1 MSALLSPPIAA
12 AGVCPVHEPA
22 AMAWSAQSGLAP
34 DDWLELPLHQR
45 AFVQY
50 GENDDGERELRVFY
64 GDKEISFDEP
74 ELFTFGETLVRQPR
88 FRAGDALDWGR
99 PGDWSRVR
107 GLLEQLIEAGVLHL
121 GDEAVAGARMSGEAG
136 ARPSPLP
143 PAPNDRPRSWH
154 ECPGLMQELTGR
166 PLDIAHLELVVPIF
180 RVAHMTRDTELRQVG
195 ESNAFPPPMRLEVP
209 TRWRTCIYGGSR
221 HLDDKP
227 MNVSA
232 LKAMRAHWAPAMA
245 LLLKVREAYLA
256 RCPAARAGWTVGHL
270 ERLSTAVLALP
281 AYQLMRRERRVADGE
296 LHPVLSTA
304 FRVTDGL
311 RMTMHHML
319 FSPFGEPTRHPD
331 TPMSAAEVHEYAER
345 SFSLHSEHGVCAG
358 PKAMIE
364 EFLAVIIDGEA
375 PRDGLPEAFDPGL
388 RAAFDDI
395 EPALDYA
402 LLGLQ
407 AYAAVFSLWPV
418 SMRTYERLHA
428 IAVEWAAAQPSGA
441 APALVQWLDPLVERL
456 RGTTHLATEAWR
468 ADREVVYGD
477 MYAQTGLALD
487 GRWPARTLAESLAEW
502 EAPGDAKAERALRAA
517 LRRRVGGEV
526 GSDAAVRCRTA
537 WIACLMQ
544 YFRQARAVVRTA
556 VAVQARTNRLLGR
569 EAPTQPFRA
578 GDIDLYVQL
587 VGQTEGRVPFLLDE
601 LDRIFAMHIDI
612 DADGIAIH
620 DTTVPAAAD
629 TVSRSIDTVSTNLRA

>member
-1 MSALLSPPIAA
+1 MALSARAY
-12 AGVCPVHEPA
+12 
-22 AMAWSAQSGLAP
+22 LAP
-34 DDWLELPLHQR
+34 DDLLELPRHQR

-50 GENDDGERELRVFY
+50 AENDDGVRELRVFY

-74 ELFTFGETLVRQPR
+74 ELFTFGETLVHQPR
-88 FRAGDALDWGR
+88 FRAGDALGWGC

-107 GLLEQLIEAGVLHL
+107 ELLEQLIEAGVLHH
-121 GDEAVAGARMSGEAG
+121 GNKAAAEERVFGEAG

-143 PAPNDRPRSWH
+143 PAPNAIPRSWH

-180 RVAHMTRDTELRQVG
+180 RVAHMTRDAEQRQVG

-281 AYQLMRRERRVADGE
+281 AYQLMRREGRVAEGE
-296 LHPVLSTA
+296 LHPVLSSA

-331 TPMSAAEVHEYAER
+331 TPMSAAEVHDYAER

-388 RAAFDDI
+388 QAAFDDI
-395 EPALDYA
+395 EPALNYA

-407 AYAAVFSLWPV
+407 AYAAVFSLWPI
-418 SMRTYERLHA
+418 SMRTYEQLHT
-428 IAVEWAAAQPSGA
+428 IAVEWAAAQPGGA
-441 APALVQWLDPLVERL
+441 AQALVQWLDPLVERL

-487 GRWPARTLAESLAEW
+487 GRWPARTLAESLAAC
-502 EAPGDAKAERALRAA
+502 EAPGDADAEHALRAA
-517 LRRRVGGEV
+517 LRRQVGGDGEP
-526 GSDAAVRCRTA
+526 GTGKPGTCETDAAERCRKA
-537 WIACLMQ
+537 WIACLMH

-556 VAVQARTNRLLGR
+556 CAVQVRTNHLLGR
-569 EAPTQPFRA
+569 AAPAQPFRA
-578 GDIDLYVQL
+578 ADIDLYVQL

-601 LDRIFAMHIDI
+601 LGRIFAMHIDI
-612 DADGIAIH
+612 DADVIAIH

-629 TVSRSIDTVSTNLRA
+629 PVPPSIDTVSTNLRA